1 MHKLW
6 ETLGHL
12 AEPLHGPGPQITAQ
26 KTILIIDD
34 HQDSLRDM
42 CLALAAERYHVESA
56 DTAPAALR
64 KVTACRPDLIL
75 VDARVPAADGT
86 RLARRLL
93 ADRSLIHIPLVA
105 LTEIPAHSQ
114 VGPRGLFDGEI
125 GKPIDARRFPEQ
137 VRDILASPRIRPPG
151 RPVSVPAGIARPDAS
166 QPPAGLLEMID
177 AGLPDSQ
184 FAQGTRESLQRL
196 AEVVEGTPNSGLAAW
211 LQQAGHLSHAATARA
226 RCRFQSAI
234 RLCREALRGDADTA
248 PGMAELRA
256 GYLDHRRA
264 ELAALDAAL
273 RNADF
278 TALQKAGHNLK
289 GTGSAYGFSEL
300 TDLGRALEA
309 AGKGRDAA
317 AVEGLLDQMDAF
329 IGMVRPET
337 GNEDHYGA
345 RI

>member
-6 ETLGHL
+6 EALEHL
-12 AEPLHGPGPQITAQ
+12 TEPLQGPGPPTAPP
-26 KTILIIDD
+26 KTVLMIDD

-42 CLALAAERYHVESA
+42 CLALAAERYRVETA
-56 DTAPAALR
+56 DTVCTALR
-64 KVTACRPDLIL
+64 KITACHPDLIL
-75 VDARVPAADGT
+75 VDAEVPAADGT
-86 RLARRLL
+86 PLAKRLL
-93 ADRSLIHIPLVA
+93 ADQSLIGIPMVA
-105 LTEIPAHSQ
+105 LSEMPAHSHA
-114 VGPRGLFDGEI
+114 GPRGMFDGKI
-125 GKPIDARRFPEQ
+125 GKPIDAVRFREQ
-137 VRDILASPRIRPPG
+137 IREILASLRAPG
-151 RPVSVPAGIARPDAS
+151 GRVPVSAGIALPGPF
-166 QPPAGLLEMID
+166 QPPAGLLEAID

-184 FAQGTRESLQRL
+184 FAPGTREGLERL
-196 AEVVEGTPNSGLAAW
+196 AKAIAGTSDSGLAAW

-234 RLCREALRGDADTA
+234 RLCREALRGEADNA

-273 RNADF
+273 RNAEF
-278 TALQKAGHNLK
+278 SALQKAGHNLK

-300 TDLGRALEA
+300 TDIGRALEA

-329 IGMVRPET
+329 ICMVRPET
-337 GNEDHYGA
+337 GNEDHYGT
-345 RI
+345 RT

>member
-12 AEPLHGPGPQITAQ
+12 AEPLRGPAPPAAAQ

-42 CLALAAERYHVESA
+42 CLALAAERHHVETA
-56 DTAPAALR
+56 DTASAALR

-75 VDARVPAADGT
+75 VDAQVPAADGT

-93 ADRSLIHIPLVA
+93 SDQSLILIPMVA
-105 LTEIPAHSQ
+105 LTEIPAHTH

-137 VRDILASPRIRPPG
+137 VRHILASPRLRPPG
-151 RPVSVPAGIARPDAS
+151 GAVAAPGEIALAGS
-166 QPPAGLLEMID
+166 LQPPAGLLERID

-184 FAQGTRESLQRL
+184 FAHGTREGLARL
-196 AEVVEGTPNSGLAAW
+196 AEAVAGTPDSGLAAW
-211 LQQAGHLSHAATARA
+211 LQQAAHLSQAATARA
-226 RCRFQSAI
+226 RRRFQSAI
-234 RLCREALRGDADTA
+234 RLCREALRGDADSA
-248 PGMAELRA
+248 PGMAELRV

-264 ELAALDAAL
+264 ELATLDAAL

-278 TALQKAGHNLK
+278 SALQKAGHNLK

-300 TDLGRALEA
+300 TDIGRALEA

-345 RI
+345 RT